1 MTPWALFPTLEGRL
15 SQDDSARALSLKD
28 DVAVTG
34 RPRCAVCFSSSLAGL
49 HSLTKRKKN
58 KTNGLEGGKEKKKK
72 KTYHEIAITHVSN
85 QLTLAR
91 RSVIPHHAEET
102 LRQTQPCLGLYT
114 NRSNGFDS
122 FQALSNNSACW
133 FALLSIRRWQTH
145 RPNLQPLLQKIQCA
159 WIYVTSCLVTSF

>member
-1 MTPWALFPTLEGRL
+1 M
-15 SQDDSARALSLKD
+15 
-28 DVAVTG
+28 AVTG